1 MKNRKSSKPLYWLTR
16 TIHFVPRLIMLCGLM
31 WSITT
36 QSAGFDCK
44 QAQTKTEQMICD
56 PSSPFGFIKS
66 QDDELDIAYQ
76 WALMR
81 VQDKQKLL
89 KEQRYWLKNIRNA
102 CSDRQCLAQAY
113 FKRLEELA
121 AQVQTK
127 KCYTPLPIVDSGKVL
142 AIEPVCRILEKN
154 LNQFCDQ
161 PPMACGLKIAPEF
174 RNRLSLPT
182 WTPLDPEANRALIEE
197 FIRAPWQNVSTVD
210 ADKRIWQEER
220 DEIEKAFS
228 EKRIGFSEAQLDLY
242 NLNKT
247 GTVYRLDYGNCEAD
261 NPQFKNRPRWDR
273 KINPAQVKI
282 QHAPNVIRP
291 LFEQYFPLQ
300 HSPFNEVLLFDGKI
314 YDFAMGGKSNDNEEG
329 PPADN
334 WFVVNRRDTWI
345 NPGVKKVRLIMN
357 NICRFNYQPTQGE

>member
-1 MKNRKSSKPLYWLTR
+1 MWA
-16 TIHFVPRLIMLCGLM
+16 TI
-31 WSITT
+31 T
-36 QSAGFDCK
+36 QAAGFDCK

-56 PSSPFGFIKS
+56 PSWPFSFIKS
-66 QDDELDIAYQ
+66 RDDELDITYQ

-89 KEQRYWLKNIRNA
+89 KEQRYWLKNVRNA

-121 AQVQTK
+121 AQVPTK
-127 KCYTPLPIVDSGKVL
+127 KCYTLRPIVDSGKVL
-142 AIEPVCRILEKN
+142 PIEPVCQVLEKN

-197 FIRAPWQNVSTVD
+197 FIRAPWQD
-210 ADKRIWQEER
+210 APDGSDERRWQEER

-228 EKRIGFSEAQLDLY
+228 EKHIGFSEAQLDLY
-242 NLNKT
+242 NLGKK
-247 GTVYRLDYGNCEAD
+247 GTAYRLDYGDC
-261 NPQFKNRPRWDR
+261 
-273 KINPAQVKI
+273 KINNAHFKDRQKWNKLIHPASVQI
-282 QHAPNVIRP
+282 QHAPNVIRS
-291 LFEQYFPLQ
+291 LFQQYVLLQ

-314 YDFAMGGKSNDNEEG
+314 YDFAMGGKSNDNEGG

-334 WFVVNRRDTWI
+334 WFVVNRRDQKTYPNDKI
-345 NPGVKKVRLIMN
+345 KKITLLMN